1 MTMNFQRLDL
11 NLLRVLV
18 AVHATGSVTGAGRTL
33 ALSQPAVSHALGRL
47 REAFGDALYVRS
59 PAGLNPTRLAE
70 RVVPEVVA
78 HLRALEATLASSG
91 AFDPAADRVHWRLSM
106 SDLGEILFLPPLAAA
121 LRREA
126 PHAGLENAG
135 VPAHA
140 VNAALVAREI
150 DLAIGILVPTHRGV
164 AGESL
169 FHERYVA
176 VTARL
181 WRPSCGSAG
190 GALTAKQLAGASLAV
205 ASPTATYHE
214 SVQRMLD
221 ALGLAERT
229 VVHARHYAALP
240 DLVTTTDLLAIVP
253 RMHARSMEERWP
265 VRVWDLPGDV
275 PEYDVRMLWHESA
288 ERDAAHRW
296 LRALVRRLFAR
307 DTGRTG
313 SDARGAPRDSRAAAV
328 SGRMRSR
335 AAEPRIEAPPASRP
349 PARPSMGNRDK
360 QRKEPKKPK
369 QPKKP

>member
-307 DTGRTG
+307 GGASVVRPHTVRDRERRQAG
-313 SDARGAPRDSRAAAV
+313 SAPSADAQRV
-328 SGRMRSR
+328 
-335 AAEPRIEAPPASRP
+335 RP
-349 PARPSMGNRDK
+349 PDDGEAASGKRGSRSARR
-360 QRKEPKKPK
+360 
-369 QPKKP
+369 